1 MAIDRT
7 VRSLSA
13 LSNASSSRVL
23 NLAAIAM
30 AEADNP
36 KHRAAPFFDS
46 PVINGA
52 IILKHRLRA
61 DEVDAF
67 SPRRAIATKVI
78 IPFEKTDLRAGGRS
92 FFIGQRF
99 FEEMLREVG
108 NYGEKLDMKRD
119 LDVMRLVDSVP
130 SLDPFLLREHLRGN
144 EITPDAC
151 YFSISSADQQRMF
164 EYAAKEVRRLT
175 ALAVNGKNTTRDSS
189 TSKIVTALLSSE
201 VNDKLEPL
209 RVTLKLAADEF
220 TEGIFSWRGFL
231 YYKWSLEEFWPNIIR
246 VLRDIKAIRPVGQ
259 IDSDQAAYLTNIKR
273 ALIMGVKSN
282 SDDVRRVLTI
292 YDDAYSQTHRQAGS
306 QTLPG
311 IPAQRAVDVPGAG
324 RKDRL
329 DVAHHQLL
337 AVSLSR
343 QGAETG
349 GRRGAH
355 DDLPGFRAQ
364 FRTGVRRAIPGARSR
379 PPELFASRTI
389 ARRQPAQLQV
399 FFFGVALFLRR
410 FCEAMPSDGFWAIHS
425 SASARCL
432 NGPT

>member
-1 MAIDRT
+1 VAIDRT

-292 YDDAYSQTHRQAGS
+292 YDDAYSQLIDKQDPKHFREFLLNAPSMFLELGEKIGS
-306 QTLPG
+306 MSHITSFWRYRFPDKAPKLADAEELMTIFQDFAHSFGLESQG
-311 IPAQRAVDVPGAG
+311 DSWGA
-324 RKDRL
+324 
-329 DVAHHQLL
+329 
-337 AVSLSR
+337 LS
-343 QGAETG
+343 A
-349 GRRGAH
+349 A
-355 DDLPGFRAQ
+355 
-364 FRTGVRRAIPGARSR
+364 
-379 PPELFASRTI
+379 
-389 ARRQPAQLQV
+389 
-399 FFFGVALFLRR
+399 
-410 FCEAMPSDGFWAIHS
+410 
-425 SASARCL
+425 
-432 NGPT
+432 